1 MIKHARVLLPALA
14 ALAALVLVAVPVAQ
28 AKPVQAAG
36 AISVTAG
43 KPSEFNFKL
52 STKTVAHGAVTFT
65 VTNGGNV
72 PHDFKICSKPT
83 TTKADTCT
91 GKGTGLISMGAS
103 KKLTF
108 TFTKAGSYEYLC
120 TVAGHAIAGM
130 KGLLKV
136 T

>member
-1 MIKHARVLLPALA
+1 MIKHARVLLPALG
-14 ALAALVLVAVPVAQ
+14 ALVLVAVPVAQ
-28 AKPVQAAG
+28 AKPVRAAA

-43 KPSEFNFKL
+43 KPSEFHFKL
-52 STKTVAHGAVTFT
+52 SATTVKHGAVTFT
-65 VTNGGNV
+65 VTDSGNV

-91 GKGTGLISMGAS
+91 GKGTGLVSMGQT

-108 TFTKAGSYEYLC
+108 TFTKAGTYEYLC
-120 TVAGHAIAGM
+120 TVAGHATAGM

>member
-1 MIKHARVLLPALA
+1 MIKHARVLLP

-28 AKPVQAAG
+28 AKPVRAAA

-43 KPSEFNFKL
+43 KPSEFSFKF
-52 STKTVAHGAVTFT
+52 STKTVKHGAVTFT
-65 VTNGGNV
+65 ITNGGNV
-72 PHDFKICSKPT
+72 PHDFKICSKAT
-83 TTKADTCT
+83 TTKADTCA
-91 GKGTGLISMGAS
+91 GKGTTLITPGSS

>member
-1 MIKHARVLLPALA
+1 MIKHARVLLPALV
-14 ALAALVLVAVPVAQ
+14 ALVLVAVPMAQ
-28 AKPVQAAG
+28 AKPARTAA
-36 AISVTAG
+36 AITVTAG
-43 KPSEFNFKL
+43 KPSEFSFKL

-65 VTNGGNV
+65 ITNGGNV

-91 GKGTGLISMGAS
+91 GKATTLISMGAS

>member
-1 MIKHARVLLPALA
+1 MFKHARVLVPALG
-14 ALAALVLVAVPVAQ
+14 ALVLVAVPVAQ
-28 AKPVQAAG
+28 AKPVRAAA
-36 AISVTAG
+36 AITVTAG
-43 KPSEFNFKL
+43 KPSEFNFKF
-52 STKTVAHGAVTFT
+52 STKTVKHGAVTFT
-65 VTNGGNV
+65 ITNSGNV
-72 PHDFKICSKPT
+72 PHDFKICAKPT

-91 GKGTGLISMGAS
+91 GKKTTLISMGAS
-103 KKLTF
+103 KKLTY

>member
-1 MIKHARVLLPALA
+1 MIKHARVLLPAF
-14 ALAALVLVAVPVAQ
+14 AALVLVAVPVAQ
-28 AKPVQAAG
+28 AKPIRAAA

-43 KPSEFNFKL
+43 KPSEFSFKL

-65 VTNGGNV
+65 ITNGGNV
-72 PHDFKICSKPT
+72 PHDFKICSKAT

-91 GKGTGLISMGAS
+91 GKGTTQITPGSS

-108 TFTKAGSYEYLC
+108 TFAKAGSYEYLC
-120 TVAGHAIAGM
+120 TVPGHATAGM